1 MANEFIAR
9 NGITSLGN
17 IVVSGSLTT
26 TGAITISGS
35 IASASFATNAA
46 TASSAD
52 NLLVRST
59 LTAQTLVVQT
69 ITSSVDFV
77 TGSTRFGS
85 LSSNTH
91 VFTGSMAITGGF
103 ALNNGAATFGSTIS
117 LADDLTFTSTNPQ
130 IKWTSGSLRFTQLSS
145 ALTYLTISSTGAATF
160 SGSVDIQNA
169 NKLSIY
175 RADNA
180 RALQLYTTNNECVVD
195 SWEASSEPLHIRS
208 MGSGGRIQFFTSGS
222 EKMRIASDG
231 KVGIGTS
238 SPLSLLDVNVVA
250 SGARRLLI
258 NYDDSLVTIKSAN
271 GSATAESLR
280 VWGDNIY
287 FHTGSAGSELM
298 RLTNTGRVGIGT
310 STPSGSRLHVFIGND
325 GGSGTPGV
333 ILATSNG
340 VNDIVRFQDGTTT
353 VAVVKNN
360 GNIGILNTDPQSR
373 LHIGSALAS
382 SSDITNGFILK
393 QTGTNETTGI
403 YLERSGERK
412 GYAIYIGGSLDSL
425 VFQRNNA
432 GTKSDVLTLTRDG
445 YILMGTSSVGYGLF
459 SAPRLTINPVNDGI
473 TVGPLTQNKSAYTVQ
488 ADNSTGQRYALY
500 IANSS
505 SSEVGYISF
514 TNSAVNYTSTSDYR
528 LKKDL
533 KSFKGIDLINLIK
546 TYDFAWKIDDSRMY
560 GVIAHELQ
568 EVLPYAVTGE
578 KDGETMQ
585 GVDYGKLTPVLVKA
599 IQELKAENDSLKSRI
614 EILESK

>member
-9 NGITSLGN
+9 NGITSLGD

-35 IASASFATNAA
+35 IASASFDTNAA

-77 TGSTRFGS
+77 TGSTQFGS
-85 LSSNTH
+85 LLSNTH
-91 VFTGSMAITGGF
+91 VF
-103 ALNNGAATFGSTIS
+103 
-117 LADDLTFTSTNPQ
+117 
-130 IKWTSGSLRFTQLSS
+130 
-145 ALTYLTISSTGAATF
+145 
-160 SGSVDIQNA
+160 SGSVTMNPGG
-169 NKLSIY
+169 LF
-175 RADNA
+175 
-180 RALQLYTTNNECVVD
+180 V
-195 SWEASSEPLHIRS
+195 SS
-208 MGSGGRIQFFTSGS
+208 SGN
-222 EKMRIASDG
+222 
-231 KVGIGTS
+231 VGIGTIPNTTAGITELAIGS
-238 SPLSLLDVNVVA
+238 SNTNPLISGIRDGVSAFALSSDSIGTLLNERRNLDLRFSSNNTERMRITSTGNVGIGTTSPLSLLDVNVLA
-250 SGARRLLI
+250 NGARRLLI

-271 GSATAESLR
+271 ASATAESLR

-287 FHTGSAGSELM
+287 FYTGSAGSELM

-325 GGSGTPGV
+325 GGTGTPGV

-340 VNDIVRFQDGTTT
+340 ANDIVRFQDGTTT
-353 VAVVKNN
+353 VAVIKNN

-578 KDGETMQ
+578 KDGETM
-585 GVDYGKLTPVLVKA
+585 
-599 IQELKAENDSLKSRI
+599 
-614 EILESK
+614 